1 MKRTKYYDK
10 DIYKKDKLIKT
21 IFVILITFLIGMYV
35 GVAINYLELQE
46 KDRKIREQCVKID
59 DLKEII
65 YQEELQDART
75 KSNK

>member
-35 GVAINYLELQE
+35 GLAINYLELQE
-46 KDRKIREQCVKID
+46 KDAKIREQYVEID
-59 DLKEII
+59 SLRETV
-65 YQEELQDART
+65 YQYQLEEN
-75 KSNK
+75 S

>member
-1 MKRTKYYDK
+1 MRRTKYYDK

-46 KDRKIREQCVKID
+46 KDSKIREQYVEID
-59 DLKEII
+59 SLKETIHQ
-65 YQEELQDART
+65 YELEDLQDGR
-75 KSNK
+75 

>member
-21 IFVILITFLIGMYV
+21 IFVILITFLIGMYA
-35 GVAINYLELQE
+35 GVAINYLELKE
-46 KDRKIREQCVKID
+46 KDSKIREQYVEID

-65 YQEELQDART
+65 YQEELQ
-75 KSNK
+75 NE